1 MRFLILFVTIC
12 LAWGC
17 TETGNQRKDKVGET
31 VVGQSMA
38 RSKDAVCMNN
48 LRQIRDAV
56 EIAKTSGADDADALP
71 KTLAEV
77 RGLGND
83 MKQCPIGK
91 EPYEYD
97 PATGKVH
104 CPHPGHEKY

>member
-1 MRFLILFVTIC
+1 
-12 LAWGC
+12 
-17 TETGNQRKDKVGET
+17 
-31 VVGQSMA
+31 
-38 RSKDAVCMNN
+38 
-48 LRQIRDAV
+48 
-56 EIAKTSGADDADALP
+56 LP